1 MLAPRRRCFASAS
14 VSPRERRTHT
24 VFCSVVPWFVK
35 GLRCSSLAVVMALH
49 EPLTMALHGSPAS
62 LSDELFARP
71 RADPRVL
78 FPHASSRAARGCM
91 WFGCT
96 QHHSLPSPPRAARV
110 EGVVFRLVVNSA
122 MPCLWPLSRVAG
134 NTSLL
139 EPVPRRSVSQ
149 PANCTSRQALLCLVS
164 RDRPQWSFLPLPAL
178 CRRWFGFHRFGLR
191 GRLPPKLSRCDSSQ
205 LSPLRLAVCLV
216 VSGHS
221 STQTCSN

>member
-1 MLAPRRRCFASAS
+1 MFVFTQSAVLSFAHLLRRRCLRVRQSRPTSA
-14 VSPRERRTHT
+14 VHT
-24 VFCSVVPWFVK
+24 VFCSVMPWFVK

-49 EPLTMALHGSPAS
+49 EPLAVVMALHEPLAMALHGSPAS

-78 FPHASSRAARGCM
+78 FPHASSRAARGCV

-149 PANCTSRQALLCLVS
+149 PANCTSSGLALLGFPRSSTVVLSSPPGLV
-164 RDRPQWSFLPLPAL
+164 PEVVW
-178 CRRWFGFHRFGLR
+178 
-191 GRLPPKLSRCDSSQ
+191 
-205 LSPLRLAVCLV
+205 LSPLRPP
-216 VSGHS
+216 G
-221 STQTCSN
+221 CSPAEA

>member
-1 MLAPRRRCFASAS
+1 MFVFTQSAVLSFAHLLRRRCLRVRESRPTSA
-14 VSPRERRTHT
+14 
-24 VFCSVVPWFVK
+24 VPHRLLQCG
-35 GLRCSSLAVVMALH
+35 GLGLSRACAVLLLRSSWHSMSRSRSSWH
-49 EPLTMALHGSPAS
+49 SMNRSPAS

-78 FPHASSRAARGCM
+78 FPHASSRAARGCV

-122 MPCLWPLSRVAG
+122 MPCLWPLARVAG

-178 CRRWFGFHRFGLR
+178 CRRWVW
-191 GRLPPKLSRCDSSQ
+191 
-205 LSPLRLAVCLV
+205 LSPLRPP
-216 VSGHS
+216 G
-221 STQTCSN
+221 CSPAEA

>member
-1 MLAPRRRCFASAS
+1 MFVPRRRCLRVRQSRPASA
-14 VSPRERRTHT
+14 VHT
-24 VFCSVVPWFVK
+24 VFCSVVPWLVK
-35 GLRCSSLAVVMALH
+35 GLRCS
-49 EPLTMALHGSPAS
+49 
-62 LSDELFARP
+62 

-78 FPHASSRAARGCM
+78 FPHASSRAARGCV

-96 QHHSLPSPPRAARV
+96 RHHSLPSPPRAARV

-122 MPCLWPLSRVAG
+122 MPCLWPLLCVAG

-139 EPVPRRSVSQ
+139 EPVFGRSVSQ
-149 PANCTSRQALLCLVS
+149 TANCTSRQALLCLVS
-164 RDRPQWSFLPLPAL
+164 SDRPQWSFLPLPAL
-178 CRRWFGFHRFGLR
+178 CRRSSHVATLHESALSICVWGDRGSLPWSGFPCFGLR
-191 GRLPPKLSRCDSSQ
+191 GRLPPQLSLCDSSQ